1 MTIFYLH
8 HQKRLDSLRK
18 GEYHEQSRAEQ
29 SRAEQSR
36 AEQSRAEQSRA
47 EQSRAEQSRAEQ
59 SRAEQSRAEQSRAE
73 QSRAEQKLGDYTQ
86 VEKLDLRSKD
96 VLSDNIA
103 KIGQLF
109 PEVLTESSDENGR

>member
-18 GEYHEQSRAEQ
+18 GEYH
-29 SRAEQSR
+29 
-36 AEQSRAEQSRA
+36 EQSRA

>member
-18 GEYHEQSRAEQ
+18 GEYH
-29 SRAEQSR
+29 
-36 AEQSRAEQSRA
+36 
-47 EQSRAEQSRAEQ
+47 
-59 SRAEQSRAEQSRAE
+59 E

>member
-18 GEYHEQSRAEQ
+18 GEYH
-29 SRAEQSR
+29 
-36 AEQSRAEQSRA
+36 
-47 EQSRAEQSRAEQ
+47 EQSRAEQ

>member
-18 GEYHEQSRAEQ
+18 GEYH
-29 SRAEQSR
+29 
-36 AEQSRAEQSRA
+36 

>member
-1 MTIFYLH
+1 M
-8 HQKRLDSLRK
+8 
-18 GEYHEQSRAEQ
+18 
-29 SRAEQSR
+29 
-36 AEQSRAEQSRA
+36 
-47 EQSRAEQSRAEQ
+47 
-59 SRAEQSRAEQSRAE
+59 SRAE